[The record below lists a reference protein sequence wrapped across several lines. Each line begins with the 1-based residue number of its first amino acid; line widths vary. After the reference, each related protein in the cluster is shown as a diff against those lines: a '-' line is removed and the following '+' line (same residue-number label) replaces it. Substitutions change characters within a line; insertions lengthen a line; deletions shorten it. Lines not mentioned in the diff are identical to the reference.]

1 MQEAGRAR
9 TRGSNSAKTET
20 STILI
25 IDDEPALRAALGDL
39 LAVEGYDLTL
49 ASSGLEGLKKA
60 AELIPDLVL
69 LDVKMP
75 DIDGFEVCRRLRAD
89 PLLSDVPVIMVTSL
103 VDRDSRLRGF
113 EAGADDFVSKPVD
126 DYELLARVRTTTR
139 LNRFRRLLLEQTRRQ
154 QAEEALRESEA
165 RYRGLFEGMPVGLY
179 RSTPEGR
186 ILDANP
192 AMVEMLG
199 YPERE
204 ALLAVNV
211 IDTFL
216 NPGERQRWVALMERN
231 GLVRDF
237 ETQVRRRDGRV
248 IWVKDTARVIRDSQ
262 GQTDYYEG
270 SLEEITE
277 RKQAEEALRR
287 ERDFAESLIKTAQTI
302 VLILDPQGQ
311 IVRFNPY
318 MEEISGYRLEEVQG
332 KDWFTTFLPERDRGR
347 IQELFLRAVSDIQT
361 RGNVNSIVTKDGRE
375 RDIAWYDKTLKDA
388 DGNVA
393 GVLAVGQDITERI
406 RAEEALKHRNEELAA
421 LHAIASAASRSLSL
435 DEMLNAA
442 LGETMAVLD
451 VEAGM
456 ICLLDEASRALAPVV
471 HRGFSQTMLEEA
483 ASFDIGEGLP
493 GRVAETGQP
502 VSVCNLAE
510 DSGNVAPVL
519 VQEGWGSLVSAPL
532 KAQDKTVGVITL
544 IAQDRYHFSPEDVDL
559 LSAIG
564 PQVGVAVDN
573 TRLAKE
579 AAEAEILQELDRL
592 RSELIA
598 NVSHELRTP
607 LGLIKVFCTTLLR
620 EDVEFDRETQREFLQ
635 DIDEETERLEKIV
648 DDLLD
653 LSRMESGRLRL
664 DKRPTDV
671 SQLIRGVME
680 AMGTS
685 IQPVQHRL
693 AHDLPGDRLVATVD
707 PKHIEQVLRN
717 LLGNAIKYSPQGG
730 TITVGGRGDER
741 QILIWVSDEGIG
753 IPAPD
758 LERIFERFYRVEN
771 EVTMNVRG
779 AGLGLS
785 VCRGI
790 VEAHGGR
797 IWAES
802 IPGEGSTFYFALPND
817 GERENARRKDPHS
830 GSR

>member
-1 MQEAGRAR
+1 MQEAGRSR
-9 TRGSNSAKTET
+9 KRGMDSAETET

-25 IDDEPALRAALGDL
+25 VDDEPLLRTALGDL
-39 LAVEGYDLTL
+39 LAVEGYDLVL

-103 VDRDSRLRGF
+103 ADRDSRLQGF

-126 DYELLARVRTTTR
+126 DIELLARVRTTTR

-179 RSTPEGR
+179 RTTPEGHF
-186 ILDANP
+186 LDANP
-192 AMVEMLG
+192 ALVEMLG

-204 ALLAVNV
+204 SMLAANV
-211 IDTFL
+211 IDTFV
-216 NPGERQRWVALMERN
+216 NPGERQRWMALIERN

-237 ETQVRRRDGRV
+237 ETQVCRHDGTV
-248 IWVKDTARVIRDSQ
+248 IWVKDTARAIRDSQ
-262 GQTDYYEG
+262 GRTHYYEG

-287 ERDFAESLIKTAQTI
+287 ERDLAESLIETAQTI
-302 VLILDPQGQ
+302 VLMLDPQGR

-318 MEEISGYRLEEVQG
+318 MEEISGYHLEEVQG
-332 KDWFTTFLPERDRGR
+332 KDWFTTFLPQQDQGR
-347 IQELFLRAVSDIQT
+347 IQELFLRAVGDIQT
-361 RGNVNSIVTKDGRE
+361 RGQVNPIVTKDGRE
-375 RDIAWYDKTLKDA
+375 REIAWYDKTLKDT

-393 GVLAVGQDITERI
+393 GVLAVGQDITARI
-406 RAEEALKHRNEELAA
+406 RTEETLRHRNEELAA

-435 DEMLNAA
+435 SEMLNAA
-442 LGETMAVLD
+442 LEETMAVLD
-451 VEAGM
+451 VGAGV
-456 ICLLDEASRALAPVV
+456 ICLLDEASQTLAPAV
-471 HRGFSQTMLEEA
+471 HHGFSQIMLQEITG
-483 ASFDIGEGLP
+483 FRVGEGLP
-493 GRVAETGQP
+493 GRVAQTGRP
-502 VSVCNLAE
+502 LFVSDLE
-510 DSGNVAPVL
+510 DSGNVSPVL
-519 VQEGWGSLVSAPL
+519 IQEGWGSLVSAPL

-544 IAQDRYHFSPEDVDL
+544 IAQGRDRFSPENVDL
-559 LSAIG
+559 LTAIG
-564 PQVGVAVDN
+564 HQVGVAVDN
-573 TRLAKE
+573 ARLGEE

-620 EDVEFDRETQREFLQ
+620 KDVEFDRETQREFLQ

-648 DDLLD
+648 DNLLD

-664 DKRPTDV
+664 DRRPTDV
-671 SQLIRGVME
+671 GRLIKGVME

-685 IQPVQHRL
+685 IQPIQHRF
-693 AHDLPGDRLVATVD
+693 AHDIPADPLIAAVD

-717 LLGNAIKYSPQGG
+717 LLGNAIKYSPEGG
-730 TITVGGRGDER
+730 TITAGGRGDER
-741 QILIWVSDEGIG
+741 QLLIWVSDEGIG
-753 IPAPD
+753 IAPRD
-758 LERIFERFYRVEN
+758 LEKIFERFYRVES

-779 AGLGLS
+779 AGLGLP

-817 GERENARRKDPHS
+817 GEEENARRKDPHS

>member
-1 MQEAGRAR
+1 MQEAERPR
-9 TRGSNSAKTET
+9 NRGVNSAGTET

-25 IDDEPALRAALGDL
+25 VDDEPALRTALGDL
-39 LAVEGYDLTL
+39 LAVEGYDLIL
-49 ASSGLEGLKKA
+49 ASSGLEALKKA

-103 VDRDSRLRGF
+103 ADRDSRLRGF

-126 DYELLARVRTTTR
+126 DIELLARVRTTTQ

-179 RSTPEGR
+179 RTTPEGR
-186 ILDANP
+186 ILNANP
-192 AMVEMLG
+192 ALVDMLG
-199 YPERE
+199 YPDRE
-204 ALLAVNV
+204 SLLAVNV
-211 IDTFL
+211 VDTFL
-216 NPGERQRWVALMERN
+216 SPGERQQWLALMEQN

-237 ETQVRRRDGRV
+237 ETQMRRRDGTV
-248 IWVKDTARVIRDSQ
+248 IWVKDTARAIRDSQ
-262 GQTDYYEG
+262 GRTRYCEG

-287 ERDFAESLIKTAQTI
+287 ERDFAESLIETAQTI
-302 VLILDPQGQ
+302 VLMLDPQGR

-318 MEEISGYRLEEVQG
+318 MEEISGYHLEEVQS

-347 IQELFLRAVSDIQT
+347 IRELFLRAVSDIQT
-361 RGNVNSIVTKDGRE
+361 RGNVNPIVTKDGRE
-375 RDIAWYDKTLKDA
+375 RKIAWYDKTLKDTN
-388 DGNVA
+388 GEVV

-406 RAEEALKHRNEELAA
+406 RVEETLRHRNEELAA
-421 LHAIASAASRSLSL
+421 LHAIASAASRSLGL
-435 DEMLNAA
+435 GEMLNAA
-442 LGETMAVLD
+442 LEETMAVLD
-451 VEAGM
+451 AGAGV
-456 ICLLDEASRALAPVV
+456 ICLLDEASQTPPPAV
-471 HRGFSQTMLEEA
+471 HHGFSQTMLRGGTGCGV
-483 ASFDIGEGLP
+483 GEGLLN
-493 GRVAETGQP
+493 RVVQTGQP
-502 VSVCNLAE
+502 LSVSNLAE
-510 DSGNVAPVL
+510 DSESVPPVL
-519 VQEGWGSLVSAPL
+519 VKEGWGSLVSAPL
-532 KAQDKTVGVITL
+532 KAQDKTVGLITL
-544 IAQDRYHFSPEDVDL
+544 IAQSRDRFSPENVDL
-559 LSAIG
+559 LTAIG
-564 PQVGVAVDN
+564 HQVGVAVDN
-573 TRLAKE
+573 ARLAEE

-620 EDVEFDRETQREFLQ
+620 KDVEFDRETQREFLQ

-648 DDLLD
+648 DNLLD
-653 LSRMESGRLRL
+653 LSRLESGRLRL
-664 DKRPTDV
+664 DRRPTDLG
-671 SQLIRGVME
+671 QLIRDVME
-680 AMGTS
+680 DMETS
-685 IQPVQHRL
+685 IQPIQHRF
-693 AHDLPGDRLVATVD
+693 AHDLTADRLMATVD

-717 LLGNAIKYSPQGG
+717 LLGNATKYSPQGG
-730 TITVGGRGDER
+730 AITVGGRGDER

-753 IPAPD
+753 IPAQD

-802 IPGEGSTFYFALPND
+802 TLGEGSTFYFALPND
-817 GERENARRKDPHS
+817 GEGENARRKDPHS
-830 GSR
+830 GGR